1 MARFEGREEE
11 EQVQEEQVQEE
22 QVQEEQVERNLVEA
36 GGEQSTLEISALP
49 ELFDFED
56 EEEFNELVSFSL
68 FFLTK

>member
-11 EQVQEEQVQEE
+11 ERVQAGG
-22 QVQEEQVERNLVEA
+22 EQVEGNLVE

-49 ELFDFED
+49 EIFDFED
-56 EEEFNELVSFSL
+56 EAEFQELVSFYL

>member
-1 MARFEGREEE
+1 MARFEGREE
-11 EQVQEEQVQEE
+11 EE

-49 ELFDFED
+49 EIFDFED
-56 EEEFNELVSFSL
+56 EAEFQELVSFSL